1 MNINFGC
8 GSIQPSD
15 WTNIDLDPEFNTE
28 HKNLDLIPDNSCD
41 ILVCHAIICC
51 VKYHDIEKVLSEFH
65 RVLKPGGVIRISLPD
80 IVSGFEAYK
89 NNNISFFPNSEDNLD
104 RRFSAWLT
112 WYSQSVSLLTDKAL
126 QDKLSAIG
134 FQNVIKT
141 QYKQTTFLNT
151 KAYELDTRE
160 HEFYFVEA
168 KK

>member
-51 VKYHDIEKVLSEFH
+51 VKYHDIEKILSEFH

-141 QYKQTTFLNT
+141 QYKQTTLSNT